1 MFPLYAVT
9 EEGIGPMPIVVQK
22 YGGSSVKNAERF
34 KRVAQRIAWKQSQGF
49 DVVVVVSAPGDT
61 TDDLL
66 EKAAELTPNPAA
78 REIDMLL
85 STGEQVSIALLAMAL
100 HTAGVKAVSLTGPQ
114 AGFRTDDSHRAG
126 RIQHI
131 ETARV
136 KEELAKGNVV
146 IVAGF
151 QGQAPNGDITTLGR
165 GGSDASAIAL
175 AAYLQAD
182 ECQIYTDVDGI
193 YSADPRIIPQAQRLD
208 EIAYDEILELAAA
221 GAQVMQLRSVEL
233 AKQYGVEFSVM
244 SSYAPLPQE
253 GGIETGTKVVAAL
266 SPTISRV
273 VSGVAVDR
281 NVAHIALY
289 NIPDQPGIAAR
300 VFRDL
305 GEAKINLDM
314 IVQSVGRNNHSVS
327 VADIS
332 FTCSRADME
341 RAAAICQE
349 ILNQWP
355 GAEVRTATDVAKVSI
370 VGSGVQSNWGVAGL
384 MFEALAENEI
394 NIELITGSEIKIS
407 CLVKEEHVVKAAQ
420 VVHAKFGLN
429 KALQPVV
436 E

>member
-1 MFPLYAVT
+1 
-9 EEGIGPMPIVVQK
+9 MPIVVQK

-34 KRVAQRIAWKQSQGF
+34 KRVAQRIAWKQAQGF

-66 EKAAELTPNPAA
+66 EKAAELTANPDA

-85 STGEQVSIALLAMAL
+85 ATGEQVSIALLTMAL
-100 HTAGVKAVSLTGPQ
+100 HEIGVKAVSLTGPQ
-114 AGFRTDDSHRAG
+114 AGFRTDDTHRAG

-131 ETARV
+131 ETARI
-136 KEELAKGNVV
+136 KAELAQGKVV

-233 AKQYGVEFSVM
+233 AKQYGVEFKVM

-253 GGIETGTKVVAAL
+253 GGTEDGSIEVGTRVVAKL

-289 NIPDQPGIAAR
+289 NMPDQPGIAFQ
-300 VFRDL
+300 VFKAL
-305 GEAKINLDM
+305 GEARVNLDM
-314 IVQSVGRNNHSVS
+314 IVQSVGRQTTAA

-332 FTCSRADME
+332 FTCAREDLKKAE
-341 RAAAICQE
+341 AVCREVLA
-349 ILNQWP
+349 QWP
-355 GAEVRTATDVAKVSI
+355 GAEIRTSVDVAKVSI
-370 VGSGVQSNWGVAGL
+370 VGSGVQSNWGVAGQ
-384 MFEALAENEI
+384 MFEALAENGI

>member
-1 MFPLYAVT
+1 
-9 EEGIGPMPIVVQK
+9 MPIVVQK

-34 KRVAQRIAWKQSQGF
+34 KRVAARIAWKQAQGF

-66 EKAAELTPNPAA
+66 AKAADLTSEPTA

-85 STGEQVSIALLAMAL
+85 ATGEQVSIALLAMAL
-100 HTAGVKAVSLTGPQ
+100 HQAGVKAVSLTGPQ
-114 AGFRTDDSHRAG
+114 AGFRTDDTHRAG

-131 ETARV
+131 ETSRI
-136 KEELAKGNVV
+136 KSELAMGKVV

-193 YSADPRIIPQAQRLD
+193 YSADPRIIPGAQRLD

-221 GAQVMQLRSVEL
+221 GSQVMQLRSVEL
-233 AKQYGVEFSVM
+233 AKQYGVEFKVM

-253 GGIETGTKVVAAL
+253 GGKEEGTKVVAAL

-281 NVAHIALY
+281 NVAHVALY
-289 NIPDQPGIAAR
+289 HLPDQPGIAAK
-300 VFRDL
+300 VFRAL
-305 GEAKINLDM
+305 GEARINLDM
-314 IVQSVGRNNHSVS
+314 IVQSVGRQAEA

-332 FTCSRADME
+332 FTCTREDRALAE
-341 RAAAICQE
+341 RICQE
-349 ILNQWP
+349 ILAQWP
-355 GAEVRTATDVAKVSI
+355 GAEVRTAVDVAKVAI
-370 VGSGVQSNWGVAGL
+370 VGSGVQSNWGVSGM
-384 MFEALAENEI
+384 MFEALAENGI

-407 CLVKEEHVVKAAQ
+407 CLVKEEQVALAAQ

>member
-1 MFPLYAVT
+1 
-9 EEGIGPMPIVVQK
+9 MPIVVQK

-34 KRVAQRIAWKQSQGF
+34 KRVAQRIAWKQAQGF

-66 EKAAELTPNPAA
+66 ERAAELTKTPAD

-85 STGEQVSIALLAMAL
+85 STGEQVSVALLAMAL
-100 HTAGVKAVSLTGPQ
+100 HAHGVKAVSLTGPQ
-114 AGFRTDDSHRAG
+114 AGFRTDDTHRAG

-136 KEELAKGNVV
+136 KEELAQGKVV

-151 QGQAPNGDITTLGR
+151 QGEAPNGDITTLGR

-193 YSADPRIIPQAQRLD
+193 YSADPRIIPGAQRLD

-233 AKQYGVEFSVM
+233 AKQYGVGFKVM
-244 SSYAPLPQE
+244 SSYAPLPHE
-253 GGIETGTKVVAAL
+253 GGDEEGFIEVGTRVVAEL

-281 NVAHIALY
+281 NVAHIALH

-300 VFRDL
+300 VFGAL
-305 GEAKINLDM
+305 GVARVNLDM
-314 IVQSVGRNNHSVS
+314 IVQSVGRNRQSVS

-332 FTCSRADME
+332 FTCTRSDVD
-341 RAAAICQE
+341 RAASICHE
-349 ILNQWP
+349 ILVHWP
-355 GAEVRTATDVAKVSI
+355 GAEVRTAVDVAKVSI

-384 MFEALAENEI
+384 MFEALAENGI

-407 CLVKEEHVVKAAQ
+407 CLVKEEQVVKAAQ
-420 VVHAKFGLN
+420 VVHTKFGLN